1 MTSGTQI
8 RDRGALWQARA
19 LPLLPALAVLAVSM
33 AAQAAPKPPA
43 SLNDR
48 RAGALEALSACRTV
62 SDPAARLACFDS
74 AAGRLD
80 EAEKTGEIVVV
91 DRKQAGEVRRQ
102 AFGFALPSLALFD
115 KAEGTEK
122 LDRVESVLK
131 AARQGADGKWI
142 LQLENGAVWRQTD
155 ADGPARRPRPGMTV
169 SVRSAAMGSFL
180 VSVDG
185 QAGFRGRRDE

>member
-1 MTSGTQI
+1 MTAGTQI
-8 RDRGALWQARA
+8 RDRVAHRQGRA
-19 LPLLPALAVLAVSM
+19 LALLSALAVLAGSI
-33 AAQAAPKPPA
+33 AAQAAPQPPA
-43 SLNDR
+43 SLKDR
-48 RAGALEALSACRTV
+48 RAGALEALSACRAV

-74 AAGRLD
+74 AASRLD

-115 KAEGTEK
+115 KAPGTEK

-131 AARQGADGKWI
+131 AARQGPDGKWI

-155 ADGPARRPRPGMTV
+155 PEGPARTPRLGMTV
-169 SVRSAAMGSFL
+169 SVRSAAMGSYL

-185 QAGFRGRRDE
+185 QAGFRAKREE

>member
-8 RDRGALWQARA
+8 RDRGALWQART

-33 AAQAAPKPPA
+33 AAQAAPKPLA
-43 SLNDR
+43 NLNDR
-48 RAGALEALSACRTV
+48 RAGALEALSACRAV
-62 SDPAARLACFDS
+62 SDPAARLACYDS

-102 AFGFALPSLALFD
+102 AFGFAIPSLALFD
-115 KAEGTEK
+115 KAEDAEK
-122 LDRVESVLK
+122 LDRVESILT

-142 LQLENGAVWRQTD
+142 LKLENGAVWRQTD
-155 ADGPARRPRPGMTV
+155 TESLVREPRPGSRV
-169 SVRSAAMGSFL
+169 AIKSAALGSYL
-180 VSVDG
+180 MSIDG
-185 QAGFRGRRDE
+185 QRSFRARREE

>member
-8 RDRGALWQARA
+8 RDRGALLQARA

-48 RAGALEALSACRTV
+48 RAGALEALSACRAV

-102 AFGFALPSLALFD
+102 AFGFAIPSLALFD
-115 KAEGTEK
+115 KAEDAEK
-122 LDRVESVLK
+122 LERVESILT
-131 AARQGADGKWI
+131 AARQGADGKWS
-142 LQLENGAVWRQTD
+142 LKLENGAVWRQTD
-155 ADGPARRPRPGMTV
+155 TESLVREPRPGSRV
-169 SVRSAAMGSFL
+169 AIKSAALGSYL
-180 VSVDG
+180 MSIDG
-185 QAGFRGRRDE
+185 QRSFRARREE

>member
-8 RDRGALWQARA
+8 RDRGALWQART
-19 LPLLPALAVLAVSM
+19 LPLLPALAVLAVTM

-48 RAGALEALSACRTV
+48 RAGALEALSACRAV
-62 SDPAARLACFDS
+62 SDPAARLACYDS

-131 AARQGADGKWI
+131 EARQGADGKWI
-142 LQLENGAVWRQTD
+142 LKLENGAVWRQTD
-155 ADGPARRPRPGMTV
+155 TESLVREPRPGSRV
-169 SVRSAAMGSFL
+169 AIKSAALGSYL
-180 VSVDG
+180 MSIDG
-185 QAGFRGRRDE
+185 QRSFRARREE

>member
-1 MTSGTQI
+1 MNSGTQI
-8 RDRGALWQARA
+8 RDLGARRQAWA
-19 LPLLPALAVLAVSM
+19 LALLPALALLAVSM
-33 AAQAAPKPPA
+33 DTQAAPKPPA
-43 SLNDR
+43 NPSDR
-48 RAGALEALSACRTV
+48 RAGALEALSACRSVT
-62 SDPAARLACFDS
+62 DPAARLACYDA

-131 AARQGADGKWI
+131 AARKGADGKWI

-155 ADGPARRPRPGMTV
+155 PEGPARTPRLGMTV
-169 SVRSAAMGSFL
+169 SVRSAAMGSYL

-185 QAGFRGRRDE
+185 QAGFRAKREE

>member
-8 RDRGALWQARA
+8 RDRGALWLALT

-43 SLNDR
+43 NLNDR
-48 RAGALEALSACRTV
+48 RAGALEALSACRAV
-62 SDPAARLACFDS
+62 SDPAARLACYDS

-102 AFGFALPSLALFD
+102 AFGFAIPSLALFD
-115 KAEGTEK
+115 KAEDAEK
-122 LDRVESVLK
+122 LDRVESILT
-131 AARQGADGKWI
+131 AARQGADGKWS
-142 LQLENGAVWRQTD
+142 LKLENGAVWRQTD
-155 ADGPARRPRPGMTV
+155 TESLVREPRPGSRV
-169 SVRSAAMGSFL
+169 AIKSAALGSYL
-180 VSVDG
+180 MSIDG
-185 QAGFRGRRDE
+185 QRSFRARREE